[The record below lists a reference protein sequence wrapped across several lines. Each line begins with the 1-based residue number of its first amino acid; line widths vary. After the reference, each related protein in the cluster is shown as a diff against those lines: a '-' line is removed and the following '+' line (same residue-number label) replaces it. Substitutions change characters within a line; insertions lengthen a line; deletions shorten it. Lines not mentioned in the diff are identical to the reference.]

1 MSFFWKAFWKAQP
14 SDDRRQPI
22 SRAELE
28 ATITEVI
35 RKADRACEGFRG
47 VIVQPKPAPLDTEW
61 EITGIRFGRS
71 DVDIARRALAI
82 VERHMQRQ
90 FRLSKAD

>member
-1 MSFFWKAFWKAQP
+1 MSFLWKAFGKPQP
-14 SDDRRQPI
+14 SDDGRQPI

-35 RKADRACEGFRG
+35 RKADRTCECFGG
-47 VIVQPKPAPLDTEW
+47 VIIQPKAAPFDTEW

-71 DVDIARRALAI
+71 DVDIARKALAI
-82 VERHMQRQ
+82 VEKHMQRQ
-90 FRLSKAD
+90 FRLSKTD